1 LASIQLGAASTY
13 QRRPKVFIAATTLGI
28 LTIVAALFAID
39 LWWVRARTL
48 QKAEAR
54 ASNLTYVLSEY
65 LRQTF
70 AAGDAALRQLVIHS
84 RHAGG
89 AKAPDAAWQRILA
102 PAKAA
107 LTGIGSISV
116 TDAEGVIRYSTQPTI
131 IGESRHDDYLFKV
144 LSTTTSDELFID
156 PPFLSRVRPEH
167 FLVPFGRRL
176 TSGDG
181 RFEGIVVA
189 TLIPDQYRSFFR
201 TVDVGQEGIV
211 WVLHEDGAVLVR
223 EPSESNPIGESAK
236 GNPIY
241 EAARQ
246 RAALGQLSGPVRSDD
261 RSFLSSYLPLGQP
274 PLIVAVSLSE
284 NEVLRDWRHEVQ
296 VSSLGFA
303 VLSLTLAL
311 TVLVLFRQID
321 AKASAEKALAN
332 VQRLEAIKLRD
343 TNERLEAALA
353 SEQRARRETEA
364 ASYVKDE
371 FLMTV
376 SHELRTPLNAIYG
389 WSRLLATGRIGDEQR
404 GRALSTIE
412 RNARAQARLIDD
424 LLDVSRVISGK
435 LRLDV
440 RQLNP
445 VDVLNLA
452 VDAMRPAIEAKSIR
466 LETSVDP
473 DLGIITADPQRLQQ
487 IVWNLLSNATKF
499 TPEGG
504 RLQLRMSHRNSHVEI
519 VVTDSGI
526 GISPEFLPYVFER
539 FRQQDAGTRRRY
551 GGLGL
556 GLAIVRHLVELHG
569 GSVRVE
575 SAGEGQGSTFRV
587 LLPFQAARQLTE
599 TDERLRAAAKL
610 ATEARLDGLRVL
622 VVDDEPEARELF
634 TSILE
639 GAGATVVSAASAHDA
654 MTILND
660 DLQDVL
666 LSDIEMPNQD
676 GYQLVAEA
684 LALAHRHGARLNAV
698 AVTAYARTED
708 KVRALEAGYHW
719 HLAKPVEPA
728 ELVSIIASLVHQPH
742 GGSRLH

>member
-1 LASIQLGAASTY
+1 LASIQLGAVSTY
-13 QRRPKVFIAATTLGI
+13 HRRPKAFIAATTLGI
-28 LTIVAALFAID
+28 LIIVSAFFAID

-48 QKAEAR
+48 EKAGAR

-65 LRQTF
+65 LGQTF
-70 AAGDAALRQLVIHS
+70 AAGDASLRQLVIHS

-116 TDAEGVIRYSTQPTI
+116 TDAEGIIRYSTQPAI
-131 IGESRHDDYLFKV
+131 VGESRRDQYLFKT
-144 LSTTTSDELFID
+144 LSTTTSDELIID
-156 PPFLSRVRPEH
+156 PPFLSRVQPPH

-181 RFEGIVVA
+181 TFEGIVVA
-189 TLIPDQYRSFFR
+189 TLIPDQHRSFFR
-201 TVDVGQEGIV
+201 TVDVGHEGIV
-211 WVLHEDGAVLVR
+211 WVFHEDGAILVR

-246 RAALGQLSGPVRSDD
+246 RAARGQLAGPVRSGGQ
-261 RSFLSSYLPLGQP
+261 SFLSSYLPLGKP
-274 PLIVAVSLSE
+274 PLIVAVSLNE

-296 VSSLGFA
+296 VSSLGLA

-321 AKASAEKALAN
+321 AKASAEQALAN
-332 VQRLEAIKLRD
+332 VQQLEAIKLRD

-353 SEQRARRETEA
+353 AEQRARRETEA

-389 WSRLLATGRIGDEQR
+389 WARLLATGRVGDEQR

-473 DLGIITADPQRLQQ
+473 DLGTITADPQRLQQ

-504 RLQLRMSHRNSHVEI
+504 RIQLRMSRQNSHVEI

-569 GSVRVE
+569 GSVRAE
-575 SAGEGQGSTFRV
+575 STGEGDGSTFRV

-610 ATEARLDGLRVL
+610 ATDARLDGLRVL

-639 GAGATVVSAASAHDA
+639 AAGATVVTAASAQDA

-660 DLQDVL
+660 DFQDVL

-676 GYQLVAEA
+676 GYQLVTEA
-684 LALAHRHGARLNAV
+684 LALARRHGTRLNAV

-719 HLAKPVEPA
+719 HLAKPVEPS
-728 ELVSIIASLVHQPH
+728 ELVSVIASLVHQPH
-742 GGSRLH
+742 GESRLH